1 MARFWR
7 ESHDRT
13 QCNALYT
20 NYSVVQACWSDTPKS
35 RSVEQSMQ
43 AMRHNFGIRLCCH
56 IVVRHF
62 WSDWSGFLI
71 SFTGQALV
79 QGSRTQSGKKVPHRG
94 TLLGIGTSK
103 NAENI
108 WWNYFGP
115 QQLAQTHNIVSES
128 MFSLFISGP
137 KRRFWHQCKWF
148 WMQECGG
155 RYGST
160 ASRDYKI
167 TVCKCNACPPQ
178 VGNIKHKS
186 GNIFIDNL
194 FVNFQDIWKGTLII
208 WPEPQNNRWQFCVKR
223 IWRGQI
229 DHLFSGVSI
238 LRLLYE
244 LL

>member
-43 AMRHNFGIRLCCH
+43 AMRHNFGIRHCCH

-108 WWNYFGP
+108 QWNHVGP
-115 QQLAQTHNIVSES
+115 QQLCSDPLHCLRIHVQSFHIRTQEKVLTSMQMILNAGMRRSLWVNCVSWLQDH
-128 MFSLFISGP
+128 SLQMCRLPAPGW
-137 KRRFWHQCKWF
+137 KYKTEKWEHF
-148 WMQECGG
+148 HWN
-155 RYGST
+155 YLSN
-160 ASRDYKI
+160 SR
-167 TVCKCNACPPQ
+167 
-178 VGNIKHKS
+178 IK
-186 GNIFIDNL
+186 N
-194 FVNFQDIWKGTLII
+194 GTLII
-208 WPEPQNNRWQFCVKR
+208 RPDPQNNRWQLDIVDCDE
-223 IWRGQI
+223 II
-229 DHLFSGVSI
+229 
-238 LRLLYE
+238 
-244 LL
+244 